1 MFCSIKVFSS
11 VLQAGRGRFCVSHK
25 TKVSCTFFSHI
36 IIPPESKTPVFRQT
50 LAFSKLVCLAGTHF
64 CFKMVSRRLLSKCTA
79 FSCEHV
85 SLITDNLLTCKKC
98 EGGQKERGAEG
109 RELCWGQWPFSSST
123 GRADGSLWFL
133 RWPCR
138 NEQWL
143 ISFWS
148 LLEAPQG
155 ALLPTCVCHPET
167 APSWDGPPWLHQLH
181 LIFPN
186 LISERGKC

>member
-123 GRADGSLWFL
+123 GRAEAVSGSLGDPAGMSSDSSPFGASWKHPKE
-133 RWPCR
+133 PCCLHVCATQKQPPAGMGHHDST
-138 NEQWL
+138 NYIL
-143 ISFWS
+143 SF
-148 LLEAPQG
+148 Q
-155 ALLPTCVCHPET
+155 
-167 APSWDGPPWLHQLH
+167 
-181 LIFPN
+181 I
-186 LISERGKC
+186 